1 MLLSKLQEFEALMP
15 LNNEFMPDEYYRD
28 IFHYTSPDGFRSILL
43 GSPKSVTIW
52 ASRHD
57 CLNDA
62 SEGTIAEQVFL
73 ETCADLKDQGEI
85 DEELYQLFVTVRPAK
100 TTLIDFREGDS
111 MRLTRLECYRYI
123 CSFSKNPDSLA
134 MWNYYSKG
142 NKYEGFNIGFFLS
155 GLTDSLD
162 SFVGSIKAEYHIY
175 PVVYKKEEQKALV
188 RSLLLK
194 LKELYSDDQKTS
206 IRYIISTY
214 LKDWGLIFKSE
225 FFQHEEEVRIIV
237 DLPKKCSPLPVKY
250 RTASGYIV
258 PYIELTLEKDSV
270 SYCQFGPLQCEGCQK
285 ENQLSV
291 LNEMLESNG
300 YSTCTGYSKIPVR
313 Y

>member
-15 LNNEFMPDEYYRD
+15 LNNEFMPAEYYRD
-28 IFHYTSPDGFRSILL
+28 IFHYTSPEGFRSILL

-52 ASRHD
+52 ASRYD

-73 ETCADLKDQGEI
+73 ETCADLKEQGHI
-85 DEELYQLFVTVRPAK
+85 DDNLYQLFVKVHPEK
-100 TTLIDFREGDS
+100 TTLINYREDAAI
-111 MRLTRLECYRYI
+111 RLTRLECDKFV

-142 NKYEGFNIGFFLS
+142 HKYEGFNIGFLTS
-155 GLTDSLD
+155 RITDSLYASLD
-162 SFVGSIKAEYHIY
+162 GIKAEYHVY
-175 PVVYKKEEQKALV
+175 PVVYAKEEQKAMV
-188 RSLLLK
+188 NKLLLK
-194 LKELYSDDQKTS
+194 LKELYSEDQEMA
-206 IRYIISTY
+206 IRYIISNC
-214 LKDWGLIFKSE
+214 LKTWGLIFKSE

-300 YSTCTGYSKIPVR
+300 YSACTGYSKIPVR